1 MINRK
6 IVNKLFSTLFK
17 SRLIL
22 VLINTNSLKIIKI
35 IWIILTM
42 KMYNVSLLKLSRLF
56 INMEIFIYKF
66 IHLLNF
72 HGANMCFLFPR
83 QCIMCH
89 CCETMI
95 GQLKFRTINTHY
107 TFGLPLV
114 TLQIIEMY
122 IYKNYS
128 YWLSLHQ
135 SWQRNIVLKYN
146 TTPVTLLQEVLPLK
160 GFVVIF
166 QAISLDKITPM

>member
-42 KMYNVSLLKLSRLF
+42 KIYNVSLLKLSRLF
-56 INMEIFIYKF
+56 INMEIFTYKF
-66 IHLLNF
+66 ILLLDF
-72 HGANMCFLFPR
+72 HDVNMCFLFPR

-114 TLQIIEMY
+114 TSQIIEMY

-166 QAISLDKITPM
+166 QAISLDILTPM